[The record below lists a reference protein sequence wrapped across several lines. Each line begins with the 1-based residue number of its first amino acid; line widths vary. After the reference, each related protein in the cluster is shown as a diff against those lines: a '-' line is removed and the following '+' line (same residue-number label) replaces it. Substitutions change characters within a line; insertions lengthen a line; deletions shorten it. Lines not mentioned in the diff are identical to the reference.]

1 MSFWLA
7 VDPSLSTD
15 GLVGV
20 TAREPITG
28 DDAFSGDGV
37 PAAMATPDVF
47 WDDAVPET
55 TSDDGIFPSK
65 DDETP
70 LIG

>member
-1 MSFWLA
+1 M
-7 VDPSLSTD
+7 
-15 GLVGV
+15 GV

-28 DDAFSGDGV
+28 DVAFIGDGV

-47 WDDAVPET
+47 WNEILPET
-55 TSDDGIFPSK
+55 TSDDATFPSK